1 MTRAKNNM
9 NFPERPYHDK
19 HEYGTIKFSFPEK
32 KLNYYLFK
40 VAKYI
45 LHHVYQYDSLKCSF
59 FLLFKMMSKIV
70 YVNILTPRQYP
81 DPLSFI
87 CSLV

>member
-1 MTRAKNNM
+1 M

-32 KLNYYLFK
+32 KFNYYLFK
-40 VAKYI
+40 VAKNI

-59 FLLFKMMSKIV
+59 FIIQNEVQNRLCKHINSPSV
-70 YVNILTPRQYP
+70 P
-81 DPLSFI
+81 
-87 CSLV
+87 